1 MKTDNCVLKLSAAY
15 MPLDIISWQEAVCLW
30 YKGVAEI
37 VDSYEDRV
45 LHSGYDKYLG
55 TWKDAMQCPAVIR
68 LRTFVNPKKKIQF
81 YKPFTRKNVY
91 DRDNHKCQYCSDRVS
106 MAQMT
111 FDHVKPRSKGGLT
124 SWNNIVC
131 SCYKC
136 NSKKSNRTPEEAGM
150 KLRKKPFAP
159 LLADNF
165 NDGIMDRMKGMK
177 RVLNNEKWK
186 QWIYWNVEME
196 SD

>member
-1 MKTDNCVLKLSAAY
+1 
-15 MPLDIISWQEAVCLW
+15 
-30 YKGVAEI
+30 
-37 VDSYEDRV
+37 
-45 LHSGYDKYLG
+45 
-55 TWKDAMQCPAVIR
+55 
-68 LRTFVNPKKKIQF
+68 
-81 YKPFTRKNVY
+81 
-91 DRDNHKCQYCSDRVS
+91 
-106 MAQMT
+106 MT

-165 NDGIMDRMKGMK
+165 NDGIMGRMKGMK